1 VVVAILSVIVVV
13 VAVVDVVAVHLK
25 VQSTKKSIPWAVV
38 SLSP

>member
-1 VVVAILSVIVVV
+1 LSVIVVV
-13 VAVVDVVAVHLK
+13 VAVVVVVIVVVVAVHLK